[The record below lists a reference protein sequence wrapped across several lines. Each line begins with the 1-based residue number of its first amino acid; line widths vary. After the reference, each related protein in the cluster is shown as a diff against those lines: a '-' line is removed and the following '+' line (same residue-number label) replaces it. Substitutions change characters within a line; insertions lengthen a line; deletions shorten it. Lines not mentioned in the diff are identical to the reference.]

1 MTVALQT
8 VPITGNLSMHLQA
21 SAPWRNDH
29 VRVHWLGQAGFLL
42 LYRDIKVIIDP
53 YLSNYL
59 AKKYAGKRFDHQ
71 RMVPPPL
78 LAEEIVTID
87 YVLCTHKHSD
97 HMDPE
102 TLPVLMR
109 NNPKALLVYPAS
121 EEDHVDHMEIS
132 PGQRWPVDAGECI
145 RLCKSLR
152 CQVIK
157 AAHEQLETDANGR
170 HRFLGYLMHSEATTI
185 YHSGDC
191 IPYEG
196 LIEELLPLN
205 IDLALLPVN
214 GRDETRRKYNIP
226 GNFTLNEAI
235 EICEGSNIPYLVG
248 HHHGMFSFNT
258 LSYEEATP
266 VLEAYEG
273 RVQCRLA
280 ELGTGY
286 SLASSV

>member
-1 MTVALQT
+1 MAVALQT
-8 VPITGNLSMHLQA
+8 LPIAGTLSMHLQA
-21 SAPWRNDH
+21 PAPWSSDH
-29 VRVHWLGQAGFLL
+29 VRVLWLGQAGFLL
-42 LYRDIKVIIDP
+42 LYPGIKVIIDP
-53 YLSNYL
+53 YLSDYL
-59 AKKYAGKRFDHQ
+59 AKKYVGKRFDHQ
-71 RMVPPPL
+71 RMMPPPL
-78 LAEEIVTID
+78 LADEIKNID
-87 YVLCTHKHSD
+87 YILCTHKHSD
-97 HMDPE
+97 HMDPG
-102 TLPVLMR
+102 TLPALMR

-121 EEDHVDHMEIS
+121 EENHVDQMEI
-132 PGQRWPVDAGECI
+132 PAGQRWPVDAGECI
-145 RLCKSLR
+145 PLGKSLR

-170 HRFLGYLMHSEATTI
+170 YRFLGYLLHNDATTI

-191 IPYEG
+191 IPYDG

-235 EICEGSNIPYLVG
+235 ELCESSNIPHLLG

-266 VLEAYEG
+266 VLDAYKG
-273 RVQCRLA
+273 KVRCRLV
-280 ELGTGY
+280 ELDTEY
-286 SLASSV
+286 SLVSRV